1 MHRSAL
7 CDAFKKVAD
16 RLKEFIMHNS
26 GAKQYF
32 SLFTLHFSLFTL
44 HSQGGPHNSQIV
56 LQELTLCL
64 E

>member
-32 SLFTLHFSLFTL
+32 SLFTFHFSLFTHREGL
-44 HSQGGPHNSQIV
+44 IIHKLFYKNSHYV
-56 LQELTLCL
+56 
-64 E
+64 

>member
-32 SLFTLHFSLFTL
+32 SLFTFHSSLT
-44 HSQGGPHNSQIV
+44 GGPHNSQIV